1 MAAARAS
8 SAAGAVRRAAHPRPL
23 PGWAAP
29 GESYNGPRPPRPV
42 PGAEEGRDGDGDG
55 GEDGGDEG
63 REILR
68 HVARLESDPVAF
80 RSMTSLDMCEARNLY
95 RQAESLAAARAAQ
108 GEGAGRR
115 GGSGDGGDDA
125 AFEFMPFGKFL
136 MALMQARKTDERL
149 VGYVFRVDPGTALAA
164 FEDALPLLLEIRDM
178 PRRFARRLVPFGYKL
193 DAKPN
198 KGKGSG
204 SMLDYME

>member
-1 MAAARAS
+1 MAVARAS
-8 SAAGAVRRAAHPRPL
+8 SAAGAVRRAAYPRPL
-23 PGWAAP
+23 PGWAAL

-42 PGAEEGRDGDGDG
+42 PVAGEGRDGDG
-55 GEDGGDEG
+55 GEDDGDEG

-68 HVARLESDPVAF
+68 HVARLESDPVAL
-80 RSMTSLDMCEARNLY
+80 RSMTSLNMSEARDLY

-108 GEGAGRR
+108 GGGAGRR
-115 GGSGDGGDDA
+115 GSSGDGGDA

-136 MALMQARKTDERL
+136 MALMQARKTDE
-149 VGYVFRVDPGTALAA
+149 VFVDYVFRAQQGTALAA
-164 FEDALPLLLEIRDM
+164 FNEALPLLLEIRDM

-204 SMLDYME
+204 SMLDYIE

>member
-1 MAAARAS
+1 MAVARAS

-23 PGWAAP
+23 LGWAAP

-42 PGAEEGRDGDGDG
+42 PGAGEGRDGDGGEDDG
-55 GEDGGDEG
+55 GEG

-80 RSMTSLDMCEARNLY
+80 RSMTSLNMSEARDLY

-108 GEGAGRR
+108 GGGAGRR
-115 GGSGDGGDDA
+115 GDAAA

-136 MALMQARKTDERL
+136 MALMQARKTDE
-149 VGYVFRVDPGTALAA
+149 VFVDYVFRAQQGTALAA
-164 FEDALPLLLEIRDM
+164 FDEALPLLLEIRDM

>member
-1 MAAARAS
+1 M
-8 SAAGAVRRAAHPRPL
+8 
-23 PGWAAP
+23 
-29 GESYNGPRPPRPV
+29 
-42 PGAEEGRDGDGDG
+42 PGAGEGRDGSGRDD
-55 GEDGGDEG
+55 DGDEG
-63 REILR
+63 RELLR
-68 HVARLESDPVAF
+68 QVARLESDSVAF
-80 RSMTSLDMCEARNLY
+80 RSMTSLDIGEARDLY

-108 GEGAGRR
+108 GGGAGRR
-115 GGSGDGGDDA
+115 RGGGNGGDDADA

-136 MALMQARKTDERL
+136 MALMQARKTDELL
-149 VGYVFRVDPGTALAA
+149 VGHVFRVDPGTALAA
-164 FEDALPLLLEIRDM
+164 FEEALPFLLEIRDM